1 MILREAIRQVRGFR
15 YMIEQ
20 LDICSAVGRRVLY
33 DLPWLDSKSRLEAEF
48 ERIQK
53 IMVLFEQPENES
65 RLERLTGKL
74 MQVRDI
80 RGTIGRMAMEQVL
93 DDLELFELKTFAL
106 CSEEIRGLV
115 EEWRIVFQFLR
126 VQKQT
131 VELIVRDFTRV
142 FAAPESFYAFLRK
155 GGRVQVLHRS
165 RLLAVTINPQSP
177 GGLLLDS
184 LRLQQALEESLQ
196 IPVYD
201 VKKIEKVGKNR

>member
-1 MILREAIRQVRGFR
+1 
-15 YMIEQ
+15 MIEQ

-80 RGTIGRMAMEQVL
+80 RGTVGRMAMEQVL

-106 CSEEIRGLV
+106 CSEEIRELV
-115 EEWRIVFQFLR
+115 
-126 VQKQT
+126 
-131 VELIVRDFTRV
+131 
-142 FAAPESFYAFLRK
+142 
-155 GGRVQVLHRS
+155 
-165 RLLAVTINPQSP
+165 
-177 GGLLLDS
+177 
-184 LRLQQALEESLQ
+184 
-196 IPVYD
+196 
-201 VKKIEKVGKNR
+201 

>member
-93 DDLELFELKTFAL
+93 DDLELFELLL
-106 CSEEIRGLV
+106 CARKKSGDLSKNGGL
-115 EEWRIVFQFLR
+115 
-126 VQKQT
+126 
-131 VELIVRDFTRV
+131 
-142 FAAPESFYAFLRK
+142 FYSRNWSRLYVCWIRK
-155 GGRVQVLHRS
+155 GIGFLIFIFMILI
-165 RLLAVTINPQSP
+165 RLSWP
-177 GGLLLDS
+177 G
-184 LRLQQALEESLQ
+184 
-196 IPVYD
+196 
-201 VKKIEKVGKNR
+201 

>member
-1 MILREAIRQVRGFR
+1 
-15 YMIEQ
+15 MIEQ

-93 DDLELFELKTFAL
+93 DQGTCRRMADCFTPGTGAGCTFVG
-106 CSEEIRGLV
+106 SGRESDSS
-115 EEWRIVFQFLR
+115 FLY
-126 VQKQT
+126 
-131 VELIVRDFTRV
+131 L
-142 FAAPESFYAFLRK
+142 
-155 GGRVQVLHRS
+155 
-165 RLLAVTINPQSP
+165 
-177 GGLLLDS
+177 
-184 LRLQQALEESLQ
+184 
-196 IPVYD
+196 
-201 VKKIEKVGKNR
+201 

>member
-93 DDLELFELKTFAL
+93 DDLRIENFCFVLGRNQGTCRRMADCFTPGTGAGCTFVG
-106 CSEEIRGLV
+106 SGRESDSS
-115 EEWRIVFQFLR
+115 FLY
-126 VQKQT
+126 
-131 VELIVRDFTRV
+131 L
-142 FAAPESFYAFLRK
+142 
-155 GGRVQVLHRS
+155 
-165 RLLAVTINPQSP
+165 
-177 GGLLLDS
+177 
-184 LRLQQALEESLQ
+184 
-196 IPVYD
+196 
-201 VKKIEKVGKNR
+201 